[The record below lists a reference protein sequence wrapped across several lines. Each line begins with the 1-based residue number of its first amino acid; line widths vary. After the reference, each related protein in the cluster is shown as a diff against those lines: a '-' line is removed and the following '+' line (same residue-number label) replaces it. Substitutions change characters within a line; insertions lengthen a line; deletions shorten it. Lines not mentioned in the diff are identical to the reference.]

1 MSERN
6 QFLNQKCEHFGNQK
20 PPTGVIDIYFPRA
33 TFVFSRAT
41 FDLPKSS
48 LFTTNFLASL
58 HHKLLG
64 LSSTH
69 FCMASLHHTLL
80 GLSSPQTSW
89 PLFTT
94 NFLASLQHTFAW
106 PLFTTHFLASF
117 HHTLLGISYFIRKIL
132 LEAIAINE
140 ESVIVIP
147 LAGAPTSFF
156 LQRSCTLQIFRIL

>member
-48 LFTTNFLASL
+48 LCTTHFLASL
-58 HHKLLG
+58 HHTLLGLSSPHTSWPLFTTHFLASLHHPLLG

-80 GLSSPQTSW
+80 SLSSP
-89 PLFTT
+89 
-94 NFLASLQHTFAW
+94 H
-106 PLFTTHFLASF
+106 
-117 HHTLLGISYFIRKIL
+117 
-132 LEAIAINE
+132 
-140 ESVIVIP
+140 
-147 LAGAPTSFF
+147 FF
-156 LQRSCTLQIFRIL
+156 LTFLTLYARSSLKPLQSMKNL